1 MLFFLQFFLLNILLL
16 NSFVES
22 TTTTTTTTT
31 APTSCGSKSSGPVDL
46 PTATFFGKGTYVWAE
61 TMILWN
67 CVYNIKDYPSTTPDK
82 SFELAQAAAS
92 NNGGGVVYFPAG
104 TYKFNGHLYLNSS
117 IAIRGVP
124 TISKAKIGKLP
135 GPLQPTTRFIFPGMY
150 CRFLCFRKFFFL
162 IH

>member
-1 MLFFLQFFLLNILLL
+1 MLFFFYLLLNILLL
-16 NSFVES
+16 NIVDS
-22 TTTTTTTTT
+22 TTT
-31 APTSCGSKSSGPVDL
+31 APTCGSKSSGPVDL
-46 PTATFFGKGTYVWAE
+46 PTATFFGKGSFLWAE
-61 TMILWN
+61 SMILWN
-67 CVYNIKDYPSTTPDK
+67 CVYNIKDYPSTNPDI

-150 CRFLCFRKFFFL
+150 CSLCFRKFFFL